1 MTINMAG
8 HVSSVLKTCKGTRFA
23 QSGSRGSDG
32 RWSGDPEA
40 PTTHDV
46 NLQPLTEKDVANLGV
61 GAERI
66 QDFRKAYINDG
77 TTGELTPQDEWEF
90 DCEGLVGKRFT
101 VDALDNRPWNNYCK
115 IVMHLNDR

>member
-8 HVSSVLKTCKGTRFA
+8 HVTSVLRTCKGTRFA
-23 QSGSRGSDG
+23 RSGARDGKG
-32 RWSGDPEA
+32 RWVEGAEA
-40 PTTHDV
+40 ASIHDV
-46 NLQPLTEKDVANLGV
+46 NLQPLSDKDIANLGI
-61 GAERI
+61 GGERV

-90 DCEGLVGKRFT
+90 DCEGLAGQRFT
-101 VDALDNRPWNNYCK
+101 IDAIDNRPWNNYCK